1 MWVELNMKIATNLL
15 ISLIA
20 FFIAISIAIATGI
33 ELVFNAVFLAF
44 AIQWIAFIPAYI
56 FQTEKFYDLTG
67 SLTYLLVIWYSLT
80 LSSDQ
85 FTNLNGANIV
95 IVLLISLWAIRL
107 GSFLFMRIHH
117 DGEDKRFRSIKPSA
131 SQFFMTWTLQGL
143 WVSLCSMC
151 ALTAISSNTGIVT
164 NAFFYIGLALFILG
178 FTIEVMADMEKSAF
192 KAIQENKDKF
202 ITTGLWA
209 RSRHPNYFGEIVLRC
224 GIFLLCCRSFS
235 GIMWFSFL
243 SPVFVAVMLIK
254 VTGVPGHDKR
264 ALHLWASD
272 PEYMQYR
279 RRTSLIIPLPP
290 RDVSHTR
297 RAPASSMD
305 SDGENRPLVILRHKT
320 TYSAVPTEDFEELPV
335 LSDDDDDDDDD
346 GGALG
351 EQQSLGSLELL
362 GRG

>member
-1 MWVELNMKIATNLL
+1 MKIATNLL
-15 ISLIA
+15 IALIV

-80 LSSDQ
+80 HSSDQ

-178 FTIEVMADMEKSAF
+178 FAIEVMADMEKSAF
-192 KAIQENKDKF
+192 KANQENKDKF

-209 RSRHPNYFGEIVLRC
+209 RSRHPNYFGEIVLWT
-224 GIFLLCCRSFS
+224 GIAVMSFS
-235 GIMWFSFL
+235 
-243 SPVFVAVMLIK
+243 
-254 VTGVPGHDKR
+254 
-264 ALHLWASD
+264 
-272 PEYMQYR
+272 
-279 RRTSLIIPLPP
+279 
-290 RDVSHTR
+290 
-297 RAPASSMD
+297 
-305 SDGENRPLVILRHKT
+305 
-320 TYSAVPTEDFEELPV
+320 
-335 LSDDDDDDDDD
+335 
-346 GGALG
+346 
-351 EQQSLGSLELL
+351 SLEGLQYLTLISPIFTYLL
-362 GRG
+362 LVYVSGVRMLEARGDLKWGDDPDYQNYKKSTPTLFFKFF

>member
-1 MWVELNMKIATNLL
+1 MKIATNLL
-15 ISLIA
+15 IALIA

-178 FTIEVMADMEKSAF
+178 FAIEVMADMEKSAF
-192 KAIQENKDKF
+192 KANQENKDKF

-209 RSRHPNYFGEIVLRC
+209 RSRHPNYFGEIVLWT
-224 GIFLLCCRSFS
+224 GIAVMSFS
-235 GIMWFSFL
+235 SLEGLQYLTLI
-243 SPVFVAVMLIK
+243 SPIFTYLLIVYVSGVRMLEARGDLK
-254 VTGVPGHDKR
+254 WGD
-264 ALHLWASD
+264 D
-272 PEYMQYR
+272 PAYQEYKK
-279 RRTSLIIPLPP
+279 
-290 RDVSHTR
+290 
-297 RAPASSMD
+297 
-305 SDGENRPLVILRHKT
+305 KT
-320 TYSAVPTEDFEELPV
+320 PV
-335 LSDDDDDDDDD
+335 LFIKI
-346 GGALG
+346 
-351 EQQSLGSLELL
+351 
-362 GRG
+362 

>member
-1 MWVELNMKIATNLL
+1 MKIATNLL
-15 ISLIA
+15 IALIA

-164 NAFFYIGLALFILG
+164 NAFFYVGLALFILG
-178 FTIEVMADMEKSAF
+178 FAIEVMADMEKSAF
-192 KAIQENKDKF
+192 KANQENKDKF

-209 RSRHPNYFGEIVLRC
+209 RSRHPNYFGEIVLWT
-224 GIFLLCCRSFS
+224 GIAVMSFS
-235 GIMWFSFL
+235 SLEGLQYLTLI
-243 SPVFVAVMLIK
+243 SPIFTYLLLVYVSGVRMLEARGDLK
-254 VTGVPGHDKR
+254 WGN
-264 ALHLWASD
+264 D
-272 PEYMQYR
+272 PAYQEYKK
-279 RRTSLIIPLPP
+279 
-290 RDVSHTR
+290 
-297 RAPASSMD
+297 
-305 SDGENRPLVILRHKT
+305 KT
-320 TYSAVPTEDFEELPV
+320 PV
-335 LSDDDDDDDDD
+335 LFIKI
-346 GGALG
+346 
-351 EQQSLGSLELL
+351 
-362 GRG
+362 

>member
-1 MWVELNMKIATNLL
+1 MKIATNLL

-44 AIQWIAFIPAYI
+44 AIQWIAFIPAYV

-67 SLTYLLVIWYSLT
+67 SLTYLSVIWYSLAV
-80 LSSDQ
+80 SSDQ
-85 FTNLNGANIV
+85 FINLNGANIA

-178 FTIEVMADMEKSAF
+178 FSIEVMADMEKSAF
-192 KAIQENKDKF
+192 KAIQDNKDKF

-209 RSRHPNYFGEIVLRC
+209 RSRHPNYFGEIVLWT
-224 GIFLLCCRSFS
+224 GIAVMSFS
-235 GIMWFSFL
+235 SLEGLQYLTLI
-243 SPVFVAVMLIK
+243 SPIFTYLLLVYVSGVRMLEARGDLK
-254 VTGVPGHDKR
+254 WGD
-264 ALHLWASD
+264 D
-272 PEYMQYR
+272 PEYQDYKK
-279 RRTSLIIPLPP
+279 RT
-290 RDVSHTR
+290 
-297 RAPASSMD
+297 
-305 SDGENRPLVILRHKT
+305 
-320 TYSAVPTEDFEELPV
+320 PV
-335 LSDDDDDDDDD
+335 LFIKI
-346 GGALG
+346 
-351 EQQSLGSLELL
+351 
-362 GRG
+362 

>member
-1 MWVELNMKIATNLL
+1 MKIATNLL

-151 ALTAISSNTGIVT
+151 ALTAISSNTGIVM
-164 NAFFYIGLALFILG
+164 NAFFYLGLALFIFG
-178 FTIEVMADMEKSAF
+178 FAIEVMADMEKSAF
-192 KAIQENKDKF
+192 KANQENKDKF

-209 RSRHPNYFGEIVLRC
+209 RSRHPNYFGEIVLWT
-224 GIFLLCCRSFS
+224 GIAVMSFS
-235 GIMWFSFL
+235 SLEGLQYLTLI
-243 SPVFVAVMLIK
+243 SPIFTYLLLVYVSGVRMLEARGDLK
-254 VTGVPGHDKR
+254 WGD
-264 ALHLWASD
+264 D
-272 PEYMQYR
+272 PTYQEYKK
-279 RRTSLIIPLPP
+279 
-290 RDVSHTR
+290 
-297 RAPASSMD
+297 
-305 SDGENRPLVILRHKT
+305 KT
-320 TYSAVPTEDFEELPV
+320 PV
-335 LSDDDDDDDDD
+335 LFIKI
-346 GGALG
+346 
-351 EQQSLGSLELL
+351 
-362 GRG
+362 

>member
-1 MWVELNMKIATNLL
+1 MKIATNLL
-15 ISLIA
+15 IALIA

-178 FTIEVMADMEKSAF
+178 FAIEVMADMEKSAF
-192 KAIQENKDKF
+192 KANQENKDKF

-209 RSRHPNYFGEIVLRC
+209 RSRHPNYFGEIVLWT
-224 GIFLLCCRSFS
+224 GIAVMSFS
-235 GIMWFSFL
+235 SLEGLQYLTLI
-243 SPVFVAVMLIK
+243 SPIFTYLLLVYVSGVRMLEARGDLKWGDDPAYQEYKKKTPVLFIK
-254 VTGVPGHDKR
+254 V
-264 ALHLWASD
+264 
-272 PEYMQYR
+272 
-279 RRTSLIIPLPP
+279 
-290 RDVSHTR
+290 
-297 RAPASSMD
+297 
-305 SDGENRPLVILRHKT
+305 
-320 TYSAVPTEDFEELPV
+320 
-335 LSDDDDDDDDD
+335 
-346 GGALG
+346 
-351 EQQSLGSLELL
+351 
-362 GRG
+362 

>member
-1 MWVELNMKIATNLL
+1 MKIATNLL

-178 FTIEVMADMEKSAF
+178 FAIEVMADMEKSAF
-192 KAIQENKDKF
+192 KANQENKDKF

-209 RSRHPNYFGEIVLRC
+209 RSRHPNYFGEIVLWT
-224 GIFLLCCRSFS
+224 GIAVMSFS
-235 GIMWFSFL
+235 SLEGLQYLTLI
-243 SPVFVAVMLIK
+243 SPIFTYLLLVYVSGVRMLEARGDLK
-254 VTGVPGHDKR
+254 WGDDPAYQEYKKR
-264 ALHLWASD
+264 
-272 PEYMQYR
+272 
-279 RRTSLIIPLPP
+279 T
-290 RDVSHTR
+290 
-297 RAPASSMD
+297 
-305 SDGENRPLVILRHKT
+305 
-320 TYSAVPTEDFEELPV
+320 PV
-335 LSDDDDDDDDD
+335 LFIKI
-346 GGALG
+346 
-351 EQQSLGSLELL
+351 
-362 GRG
+362 

>member
-1 MWVELNMKIATNLL
+1 MKIATNLL

-67 SLTYLLVIWYSLT
+67 SLTYLSVIWYSLAV
-80 LSSDQ
+80 SSDQ
-85 FTNLNGANIV
+85 FANLNVANIA
-95 IVLLISLWAIRL
+95 IVLLISLWAVRL

-178 FTIEVMADMEKSAF
+178 FAIEVMADMEKSAF
-192 KAIQENKDKF
+192 KANQENKDKF

-209 RSRHPNYFGEIVLRC
+209 RSRHPNYFGEIVLWT
-224 GIFLLCCRSFS
+224 GIAVMSFS
-235 GIMWFSFL
+235 SLEGLQYLTLI
-243 SPVFVAVMLIK
+243 SPIFTYLLLVYVSGVRMLEARGDLK
-254 VTGVPGHDKR
+254 WGD
-264 ALHLWASD
+264 D
-272 PEYMQYR
+272 PAYQEYKK
-279 RRTSLIIPLPP
+279 
-290 RDVSHTR
+290 
-297 RAPASSMD
+297 
-305 SDGENRPLVILRHKT
+305 KT
-320 TYSAVPTEDFEELPV
+320 PV
-335 LSDDDDDDDDD
+335 LFIKI
-346 GGALG
+346 
-351 EQQSLGSLELL
+351 
-362 GRG
+362 

>member
-1 MWVELNMKIATNLL
+1 MKIATNLL

-178 FTIEVMADMEKSAF
+178 FAIEVMADMEKSAF
-192 KAIQENKDKF
+192 KANQENKDKF

-209 RSRHPNYFGEIVLRC
+209 RSRHPNYFGEIVLWT
-224 GIFLLCCRSFS
+224 GIAVMSFS
-235 GIMWFSFL
+235 SLEGLQYLTLI
-243 SPVFVAVMLIK
+243 SPIFTYLLLVYVSGVRMLEARGDLK
-254 VTGVPGHDKR
+254 WGD
-264 ALHLWASD
+264 D
-272 PEYMQYR
+272 PAYQEYKKK
-279 RRTSLIIPLPP
+279 TPVLLSLIHI
-290 RDVSHTR
+290 
-297 RAPASSMD
+297 
-305 SDGENRPLVILRHKT
+305 
-320 TYSAVPTEDFEELPV
+320 
-335 LSDDDDDDDDD
+335 
-346 GGALG
+346 
-351 EQQSLGSLELL
+351 
-362 GRG
+362 

>member
-1 MWVELNMKIATNLL
+1 MKIATNLL

-85 FTNLNGANIV
+85 FTNLNVANIV

-192 KAIQENKDKF
+192 KANQENKDKF

-209 RSRHPNYFGEIVLRC
+209 RSRHPNYFGEIVLWT
-224 GIFLLCCRSFS
+224 GIAVMSFS
-235 GIMWFSFL
+235 SLEGLQYLTLI
-243 SPVFVAVMLIK
+243 SPIFTYLLLVYVSGVRMLEARGDLK
-254 VTGVPGHDKR
+254 WGDK
-264 ALHLWASD
+264 
-272 PEYMQYR
+272 PEYQEYKK
-279 RRTSLIIPLPP
+279 
-290 RDVSHTR
+290 
-297 RAPASSMD
+297 
-305 SDGENRPLVILRHKT
+305 KT
-320 TYSAVPTEDFEELPV
+320 PV
-335 LSDDDDDDDDD
+335 LFIKI
-346 GGALG
+346 
-351 EQQSLGSLELL
+351 
-362 GRG
+362 